1 MGLTA
6 AACVLLPTAPASAAP
21 ADLVIDYE
29 CSGTG
34 PSSIAKYAPVRLRT
48 RLTFA
53 TDLVVG
59 GALDLKWSL
68 AYKDA
73 SRFTSPG
80 YYAGGS
86 VMNIMGNVQIAG
98 AWQNIL
104 QPTGAT
110 TIAQGLQYDKE
121 LPLPAGISDPGLL
134 NKPGVIKIEPKDI
147 VVDFAPP
154 NGEANVND
162 GNDIDNPRGHVIT
175 YGPGWTPFDD
185 RPRSENHIHNDYHE
199 TSSQYAWAELKFVGT
214 GVQYVGPRD
223 HEGGPVEIELDGGV
237 RGSVDPSKNAIGD
250 PVNEVHNG
258 GHTLWELNGLPYG
271 EHKIKITNASTRK
284 AWLDAFRVI
293 TNKDAVPTDF
303 HRATCKIVSGP
314 VSIDVTVKDR
324 PGPSPTDTPTTGQPS
339 PSVTPS
345 KSPTSTPTT
354 TPPGQNNNNG
364 NNNHHDDRTVADRLV
379 TVHGNVATTTP
390 TATPKPSSGPTATN
404 YVAAQVK
411 KTPFGGVPSGE
422 APVALQQPYA
432 LLAGGSVLLLGS
444 AAGGVVMRRRR
455 AAHAGNRR

>member
-1 MGLTA
+1 M
-6 AACVLLPTAPASAAP
+6 PTAPASAAP

-29 CSGTG
+29 CRGTG
-34 PSSIAKYAPVRLRT
+34 PASIAKYAPVRLRT

-80 YYAGGS
+80 YYVGGAQ
-86 VMNIMGNVQIAG
+86 MNVMGNVQISG
-98 AWQNIL
+98 SWQNIL

-110 TIAQGLQYDKE
+110 TITQGLQLDKE

-134 NKPGVIKIEPKDI
+134 NKPGVIRIEPKDI

-154 NGEANVND
+154 SGEANVND
-162 GNDIDNPRGHVIT
+162 GNDTDNPHGHVID
-175 YGPGWTPFDD
+175 YSLGDWTPIIN
-185 RPRSENHIHNDYHE
+185 RPGSEKHIHNDYHE
-199 TSSQYAWAELKFVGT
+199 TTKQYAWAELKFIGT
-214 GVQYVGPRD
+214 GVQYIGPRD
-223 HEGGPVEIELDGGV
+223 HEGGPVSIEIDGEA
-237 RGSVDPSKNAIGD
+237 RGTADPSRDAVGD

-258 GHTLWELNGLPYG
+258 GHTLWEVRDLPYG
-271 EHKIKITNASTRK
+271 EHKIKIANASTKK

-293 TNKDAVPTDF
+293 TDTSKIPPNNQNF
-303 HRATCKIVSGP
+303 HRATCTIVSAP
-314 VSIDVTVKDR
+314 VSVEVTVKDK
-324 PGPSPTDTPTTGQPS
+324 PGSSPSGTPSTPNPTPTTPTPS
-339 PSVTPS
+339 PS
-345 KSPTSTPTT
+345 TSTSQ
-354 TPPGQNNNNG
+354 PGHNNG
-364 NNNHHDDRTVADRLV
+364 GNNNNHHNNDQTVADKLV
-379 TVHGNVATTTP
+379 MVHGNVATTTP
-390 TATPKPSSGPTATN
+390 TATPKPSAGPTATN

-422 APVALQQPYA
+422 APEASRQPHV

-455 AAHAGNRR
+455 ATHAGNRR